1 MGVFSFVLALNQL
14 TNGAVTVSGVAQD
27 SSETTDGALR
37 IAGAVIFAHDYL
49 KRLCRV
55 LGVPVCFTGGKVKVA
70 TVTFKHLG
78 CAYIVAECL
87 GHAGNSVHGY
97 NVLE

>member
-14 TNGAVTVSGVAQD
+14 TNGAVTVSGVAQN
-27 SSETTDGALR
+27 SSETTGSALR

-87 GHAGNSVHGY
+87 CHAGDSAHGY